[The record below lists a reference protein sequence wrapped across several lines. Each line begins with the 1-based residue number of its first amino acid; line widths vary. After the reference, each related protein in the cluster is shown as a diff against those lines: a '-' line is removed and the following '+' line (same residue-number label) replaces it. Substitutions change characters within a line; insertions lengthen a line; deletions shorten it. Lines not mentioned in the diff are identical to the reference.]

1 VGNSRD
7 ITYFYPRPDSTGY
20 NEEQYKHRFGILRSL
35 EFSSVLDVGS
45 GRCNLLKWLQQ
56 YKPEVTYEAMDI
68 REDALALCPCKT
80 HTKLP
85 DQKFDLVCLYGT
97 VTYNIDED
105 KGKNKRTLLDLL
117 RGCKEI
123 AQKHLV
129 FTVMKE
135 EGLMGLAKL
144 QFAGYT
150 RAELDD
156 LLSCVGLVSTAVHTE
171 VDRGEYVVV
180 CSVEKPL
187 DTCTDYGIVPDHA

>member
-1 VGNSRD
+1 MVRSRD
-7 ITYFYPRPDSTGY
+7 ITYFYSSPNSTGY
-20 NEEQYKHRFGILRSL
+20 NDEQYKRRFGILTSL

-56 YKPEVTYEAMDI
+56 NKPAATYEAMDI

-85 DQKFDLVCLYGT
+85 NQKFDLVCLYGT

-105 KGKNKRTLLDLL
+105 KERNKQTLLDLL

-135 EGLMGLAKL
+135 EGLTGLAKSQL
-144 QFAGYT
+144 VGYT
-150 RAELDD
+150 RSQVQD
-156 LLSCVGLVSTAVHTE
+156 LADAVGLTIETTYGM
-171 VDRGEYVVV
+171 VDLAEHVVV
-180 CSVEKPL
+180 CRV
-187 DTCTDYGIVPDHA
+187 